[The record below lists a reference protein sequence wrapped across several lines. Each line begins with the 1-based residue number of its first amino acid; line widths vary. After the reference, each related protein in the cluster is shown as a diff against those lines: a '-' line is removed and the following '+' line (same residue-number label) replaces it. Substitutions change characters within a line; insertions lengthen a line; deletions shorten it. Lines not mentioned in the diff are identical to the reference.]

1 MRSWKDRVIV
11 VLGLFFTFFALAVLF
26 TLVIDVLIDGLP
38 RLNVKFITSY
48 PSRHPEHAGIL
59 PALVGS
65 IWIGILTALI
75 AFPLGVA
82 TAVYLEEYAPK
93 NILTEILEINIANLA
108 GVPSI
113 IYGILGL
120 ELFVRMMNLGKSV
133 ISGAL
138 ILALLVLPMI
148 IIASREAIRN
158 VPYTIREAAYALGA
172 SKYQTVLYQ
181 VIPAAMP
188 GILTGTILAMSRAL
202 GETAP
207 LIMVGALTF
216 VAFIPESI
224 FDPFT
229 VLPIQIFNW
238 VSRPQKEFAT
248 NAAAAIVIL
257 LILTFSLNFIAI
269 YLRNR
274 YAKYERPD

>member
-1 MRSWKDRVIV
+1 VI
-11 VLGLFFTFFALAVLF
+11 LGLFLTFFALAVLG
-26 TLVIDVLIDGLP
+26 TLVIDVFLDALP
-38 RLNVKFITSY
+38 RLNVKFLTSY

-75 AFPLGVA
+75 SFPLGVA
-82 TAVYLEEYAPK
+82 TAIYLEEYAPK
-93 NILTEILEINIANLA
+93 NFLTELLEINIANLA

-120 ELFVRMMNLGKSV
+120 ELFVRALNLGKSV
-133 ISGAL
+133 LAGSL

-148 IIASREAIRN
+148 VIASREAIRN
-158 VPYTIREAAYALGA
+158 VPYSIREAAYALGA
-172 SKYQTVLYQ
+172 SKYQTVIYQ
-181 VIPAAMP
+181 VVPAAMP

-207 LIMVGALTF
+207 LVMIGALTF
-216 VAFIPESI
+216 VPFIPESV

-248 NAAAAIVIL
+248 NAAAAIVVL
-257 LILTFSLNFIAI
+257 LFLTFSLNFIAI
-269 YLRNR
+269 YLRGR
-274 YAKYERPD
+274 YSKYSRND